1 MLYDWIV
8 LDAGPENLEPKYS
21 GEPEGTVESTGLQL
35 GYLSVSYLLGK
46 GIVHVMGFEGCLY

>member
-1 MLYDWIV
+1 M

-35 GYLSVSYLLGK
+35 GYLSVSSLLGK